1 MDWNKLQHKLFQL
14 DPVDPREDM
23 ARLRAQAQ
31 GQPISTKTETV
42 DYLQES
48 VAVPQGSLQMDR
60 DYSVNDF
67 AALAGVVV
75 EKKQK
80 PGDQVRGNE
89 PMPKAKPGRTEHPF
103 KGRLVGEN
111 DKDARIAQLEERV
124 ARLESLLLEKQK
136 TPVKKISETDS
147 IKDELLAKLNKKMG
161 Y

>member
-14 DPVDPREDM
+14 DPVDPREDI

-89 PMPKAKPGRTEHPF
+89 PMPKAKLGRTEHPF

-136 TPVKKISETDS
+136 TPVKKISETAS

>member
-14 DPVDPREDM
+14 DPVDPREDL

-48 VAVPQGSLQMDR
+48 IAVPQGSLQMDR

-136 TPVKKISETDS
+136 TPVKKISETAS

>member
-136 TPVKKISETDS
+136 TPVKKISETAS